1 MNVVRVMTIDAGQST
16 GVAIIDYPAD
26 KPMQVVHVDQF
37 KAGLE
42 DTVRELVGLQK
53 TYDPIVVAIEQ
64 FDLRPGNKF
73 LADLTTVEVNAVL
86 KYVWGYDAIVWQ
98 TPAQAKGQ
106 VNDLILKR
114 LGLWLTGKDVGEKD
128 ADDVRDALR
137 HNIYYAVNSLG
148 HLPTIA
154 EGWPRPAEEEED

>member
-1 MNVVRVMTIDAGQST
+1 MSVDAGQST
-16 GVAIIDYPAD
+16 GVAIIDYPED
-26 KPMQVVHVDQF
+26 KPMQVLHVDQF
-37 KAGLE
+37 KGIL
-42 DTVRELVGLQK
+42 DRTVDELVYLANE
-53 TYDPIVVAIEQ
+53 YRVNVIAIEQ

-114 LGLWLTGKDVGEKD
+114 LDLWLTGKDVGEKD

-154 EGWPRPAEEEED
+154 EGWPRPTEEEED